1 MPEFCHTS
9 RTQGLLRRLKQ
20 SIKIMK
26 MKFKTKKKKMKIKT
40 INNKIKQS
48 KNQYDLNRKTA
59 KISALSSG
67 NISKY

>member
-26 MKFKTKKKKMKIKT
+26 MKFKT

>member
-1 MPEFCHTS
+1 
-9 RTQGLLRRLKQ
+9 
-20 SIKIMK
+20 
-26 MKFKTKKKKMKIKT
+26 MKIKT

-48 KNQYDLNRKTA
+48 KNQYDLNRKTV

>member
-1 MPEFCHTS
+1 MPEFCHKFH
-9 RTQGLLRRLKQ
+9 TQGLLRRLKQ

-26 MKFKTKKKKMKIKT
+26 MKFKTKKKMKIKT

-48 KNQYDLNRKTA
+48 KNQYDLKTKTA

>member
-26 MKFKTKKKKMKIKT
+26 MKFKTKKKMKIKT

-48 KNQYDLNRKTA
+48 KNKYDLKRKTA

>member
-26 MKFKTKKKKMKIKT
+26 MKFKTKKKRKL
-40 INNKIKQS
+40 
-48 KNQYDLNRKTA
+48 KNQ
-59 KISALSSG
+59 
-67 NISKY
+67 

>member
-26 MKFKTKKKKMKIKT
+26 MKFKTKKKMKIKT

>member
-26 MKFKTKKKKMKIKT
+26 MKFKTKKKMKIKT

-48 KNQYDLNRKTA
+48 KNQYDLNKKTA